1 MSAPSDDG
9 PDSELSKY
17 APKWARER
25 PTATDVER
33 QQYVNLNLPK
43 EEHQDRRVR
52 SLLPGPV
59 PEPVQQKDGLLAL
72 VDRFVKLAVFAALV
86 ALLAIFGKPLLQR
99 VGVLEADS
107 PPIQVSKPSTSVTA
121 NVALAN
127 RALVPAAGI
136 AAAPGAA
143 PSATA
148 QAQQAPLLPAQG
160 QQAALSPI
168 SKPLGQES
176 SVNGAFRG
184 VTNSEIRFGISAPF
198 TGAAKELGQNM
209 KRGIEMAFN
218 VANANGGVYG
228 RQLRLIAADDGYEP
242 ARAAA
247 TMKQLYEGDQVF
259 GLVGNVGTPTAV
271 VALPYALDRK
281 MLFFGA
287 FTGAG
292 LLRNDPPD
300 RYVFNYRASYAEET
314 AAVVNYL
321 VKVRRLLPEQI
332 AVFAQQDAYGDSGF
346 AGVEKAIRSL
356 RGGNASP
363 ILRLNYQRN
372 TVDVEDAV
380 AQLQQYNAQLQ
391 QKRHFPI
398 KAVIMVPTYRAAAK
412 FIEKTRDLYPDMIYT
427 SVSFVGSTALADELM
442 LLGKRYA
449 TGVIVTQV
457 VPAVDGHSSLVLEYK
472 SALAKYFPGDAPD
485 FVSLEGYVDATVLI
499 AALQRNG
506 AQLDTER
513 LVGTFENLH
522 DLDIGLGTSVTFSRS
537 DHQGVHKVWGTQLDE
552 TGHYQPIDLQ

>member
-9 PDSELSKY
+9 TDPELSKY

-33 QQYVNLNLPK
+33 RQYVNLPK
-43 EEHQDRRVR
+43 EDYQDRRIR
-52 SLLPGPV
+52 TLSPEPV

-86 ALLAIFGKPLLQR
+86 AWLAIFGKPLLQR

-107 PPIQVSKPSTSVTA
+107 PPTQVSKPSTSVTA

-160 QQAALSPI
+160 QQAALSTI

-176 SVNGAFRG
+176 SVNSAFRG

-198 TGAAKELGQNM
+198 TGAAKVFFY
-209 KRGIEMAFN
+209 KKKTAYEMAFN

-321 VKVRRLLPEQI
+321 VKVKHIAPEQI
-332 AVFAQQDAYGDSGF
+332 AVFAQQDSYGDAGF
-346 AGVEKAIRSL
+346 AGVAKAIRSL
-356 RGGNASP
+356 RGDDAA

-372 TVDVEDAV
+372 TVDVDDAV
-380 AQLQQYNAQLQ
+380 YQLQQRRRN
-391 QKRHFPI
+391 PI

-442 LLGKRYA
+442 LLGKIYA

-457 VPAVDGHSSLVLEYK
+457 VPTVDGHSSLVLNYK
-472 SALAKYFPGDAPD
+472 SALAKYFPGEAPD
-485 FVSLEGYVDATVLI
+485 YVSLEGYVDASVLI
-499 AALQRNG
+499 AALQRSG
-506 AQLDTER
+506 LQLDTEK
-513 LVGTFENLH
+513 LVGAFEDLR
-522 DLDIGLGTSVTFSRS
+522 DLDIGLGTPVTFSRS

-552 TGHYQPIDLQ
+552 AGRYQPIDLQ